1 MKKYLD
7 IKFTLH
13 KTFAFIGMLLFSA
26 GVFAQS
32 ISGNVSSEDGPLPG
46 ATVVVKGTENGTS
59 TDFDGNFTINASD
72 GDVLI
77 VSFIGFET
85 QEVAVSGDQVDV
97 VLAEGNE
104 LDEVVVTGYG
114 TELRRN
120 ITGSVAVIDSEVI
133 ENRNLTSVGQ
143 ALAGTAPGV
152 QVTQGSGEA
161 GRDES
166 FYKYYEVLEL

>member
-1 MKKYLD
+1 MKKYKD
-7 IKFTLH
+7 NKFTLL
-13 KTFAFIGMLLFSA
+13 KTLSFFSTLLFSA

-46 ATVVVKGTENGTS
+46 ATIVVKGTENGTS
-59 TDFDGNFTINASD
+59 TDFDGNYTINASD

-85 QEVAVSGDQVDV
+85 QEVTVSGDQVDV

-133 ENRNLTSVGQ
+133 TKVSLIVESNYHTQQRHTSS
-143 ALAGTAPGV
+143 L
-152 QVTQGSGEA
+152 
-161 GRDES
+161 
-166 FYKYYEVLEL
+166 